1 MQETL
6 GTVVLLLSFALIIIS
21 IKLRLHLSVAIFLG
35 AVVLYGAYGFG
46 IFEASGGILTSLKA
60 RDSLRLLALIFLVIF
75 MSRLMKVAGTLELI
89 SDSLKKA
96 FSDARL
102 SYGAIPAIIG
112 LLPMPAGAL
121 ISAQMVNKAA
131 DELETTAEERTF
143 VNYWFRHVW
152 EFSWPF
158 YQGVIYAAALL
169 AMDVNEVVSILFPLT
184 LISIALGYWFGIRGL
199 KKGSGEKNLS
209 GILEFL
215 VVLWPI
221 WLVIALSMGAG
232 LGLLYGLIITDIA
245 IIAVYSY
252 GKYVKHHD
260 GEMNLKRS
268 FFGGEK
274 GFGLK
279 GTGEALRESARADIF
294 LIILAIMVF
303 KGALENTD
311 AVYALPEFM
320 EMHGIPSVIAII
332 LLPMIVGVMAGITV
346 AFVGITFPI
355 LLPML
360 APAGVVSPSMLA
372 LAYLSGFVGVL
383 FSPMHLCLIFST
395 EYFKADMSKVYRK
408 LAMPLLSLFVLG
420 GIYAWVIGV
429 I

>member
-1 MQETL
+1 MQPDI
-6 GTVVLLLSFALIIIS
+6 GTAVLLLSFTIILIS
-21 IKLRLHLSVAIFLG
+21 IRLKVYLAIAITLG
-35 AVVLYGAYGFG
+35 AVILYASYGFG
-46 IFEASGGILTSLKA
+46 LEAVMLIFASMGS
-60 RDSLRLLALIFLVIF
+60 RDSLRLMALIFMVIF

-102 SYGAIPAIIG
+102 SYGVIPAIIG

-121 ISAQMVNKAA
+121 ISAQMVKKAA
-131 DELETTAEERTF
+131 DELETSPEERTF

-152 EFSWPF
+152 EYSWPF
-158 YQGVIYAAALL
+158 YQGVIYTAAILSL
-169 AMDVNEVVSILFPLT
+169 AVSSVVSIMFPLT
-184 LISIALGYWFGIRGL
+184 LISIGVGYWFGLRGL
-199 KKGSGEKNLS
+199 KKGSGKKDVS

-221 WLVIALSMGAG
+221 WLVIALSMGVG
-232 LGLLYGLIITDIA
+232 LGLMYGLIITDLA

-252 GKYVKHHD
+252 GKYVSREPKETD
-260 GEMNLKRS
+260 LKKS

-274 GFGLK
+274 GFGIK
-279 GTGEALRESARADIF
+279 GTITALEDSVRADIF
-294 LIILAIMVF
+294 FIILAIMVF
-303 KGALENTD
+303 KGALEYTD
-311 AVYALPEFM
+311 GVSALPISM
-320 EMHGIPSVIAII
+320 KLHGIPPIIAVMV
-332 LLPMIVGVMAGITV
+332 LPLVVGVMSGLTV

-360 APAGVVSPSMLA
+360 MPGGVVSPSMLA

-383 FSPMHLCLIFST
+383 FSPMHLCLVFST
-395 EYFKADMSKVYRK
+395 EYFGADMSKVYRK

-420 GIYAWVIGV
+420 GLYAWVIGV
-429 I
+429 V